1 MVDFCH
7 YCKREF
13 HKRDIPRRA
22 RFRHETYGGEPFFIY
37 VLLCGSCARTLNH
50 GAEVLEDGDP
60 LELDQVTWQ
69 QGRLCDSKPEPAVK
83 PEQMTLDQQGQLDLF
98 KEGGS

>member
-1 MVDFCH
+1 MSDRCH

-13 HKRDIPRRA
+13 RERDIPTRA
-22 RFRHETYGGEPFFIY
+22 RFRHETYGGEPFFLY

-50 GAEVLEDGDP
+50 GAEVMGDGYP
-60 LELDQVTWQ
+60 IELDSPTWRP
-69 QGRLCDSKPEPAVK
+69 GRRCDSPPAPAVK

-98 KEGGS
+98 KEGES